1 MPENDLG
8 QILPRFHIKSDFSM
22 TDEIGHFVYRTF
34 SDISHEK
41 LIVDHEYI
49 LRGNAK

>member
-1 MPENDLG
+1 MAEIDFG
-8 QILPRFHIKSDFSM
+8 QILPRFHVKSDFSM
-22 TDEIGHFVYRTF
+22 ADEIVYRTF

>member
-1 MPENDLG
+1 
-8 QILPRFHIKSDFSM
+8 M

-41 LIVDHEYI
+41 LIVDI
-49 LRGNAK
+49 LSRIVMNVKGEFFLNMLKDVSAID